1 MGRSFDGSRA
11 GCIARLIAED
21 FYRDGLD
28 LASRNMG
35 HQGERSADA
44 DDRLGRAPPGS
55 RAGGQTWLGIPEVAA
70 ARTIRSSGGADDR
83 VVRRFLTFIGAMDRA
98 RNATQ
103 LWNAG
108 LSLFLD
114 SPQIFDPQHAS
125 GIDFDALQQLPRI
138 NRVSRKHRP
147 DTRAWLGIAA
157 SLVDSRLSP
166 VQRVI
171 DNGHGDVHELL
182 PDVKTRDER
191 GHSRFPMLRGPKVG
205 PMWIR
210 MMVNPSRP
218 VIDRIETIPAAV
230 DVQVRR
236 ATENLGATATRG
248 LPLRRTKPVIHQA
261 WMEAVSEVDIG
272 EPPGLAR
279 TYAAL
284 DPALW
289 FLGRHGCDHCEKAD
303 RKVRF
308 GRRRFAP
315 PQPKQSSVAQ
325 LAVPAG
331 TTGEPVPRPR
341 HVYPD
346 EAPGGGQSCPSKE
359 GE

>member
-28 LASRNMG
+28 LASCNMG

-70 ARTIRSSGGADDR
+70 ARTIRSSGADDR

-166 VQRVI
+166 V
-171 DNGHGDVHELL
+171 
-182 PDVKTRDER
+182 
-191 GHSRFPMLRGPKVG
+191 
-205 PMWIR
+205 
-210 MMVNPSRP
+210 
-218 VIDRIETIPAAV
+218 
-230 DVQVRR
+230 
-236 ATENLGATATRG
+236 
-248 LPLRRTKPVIHQA
+248 
-261 WMEAVSEVDIG
+261 
-272 EPPGLAR
+272 
-279 TYAAL
+279 
-284 DPALW
+284 
-289 FLGRHGCDHCEKAD
+289 
-303 RKVRF
+303 
-308 GRRRFAP
+308 
-315 PQPKQSSVAQ
+315 
-325 LAVPAG
+325 
-331 TTGEPVPRPR
+331 VPRQARLRSLRESRQESAFRSPTVRSAATQAVVSSPARRPR
-341 HVYPD
+341 WHDGRAGSP
-346 EAPGGGQSCPSKE
+346 PPPCLSG
-359 GE
+359 